1 MKSTLP
7 TRLFTIFLLLSLLSF
22 AFPTRSVHASGD
34 DLWWDEDW
42 PYRVQLSTT
51 GDGATAVQP
60 DFTALFAQLG
70 LPNALLDLASI
81 RIVPYTDGMAGEPV
95 PYEETLST
103 VIMDGESLNLNPGG
117 ADPYWIPGDQ
127 ATLSL
132 DSERFSEGTSAIRAE
147 ILRQENLS
155 SQPGFTL
162 SFEGSNMADWYAYE
176 SLIYDVWPEVNESA
190 IDQTTDLYQLE
201 FKGVQLCPLPR
212 INSPSLVMDQWN
224 HTSASLVPLGACTVP
239 DFSDM
244 EGLRFFLSTLQPG
257 GFDVG
262 DRLTLWLDDLR
273 LVDQDGGGEIR
284 WLAEE
289 QVDTYYLYFDTLNH
303 TGHPEPE
310 QSSFSETEFTTAT
323 TGEAEAGGYFNQVS
337 GVVSPDLTIWSAP
350 IVEKVY
356 KPQSSP
362 VTQKPILIQAARQE
376 SEAFQLVLQSSA
388 DQDLPIFINDL
399 VGEEGT
405 IPASQVQVFRVDYVP
420 LDQISDSYGRLVA
433 WPDPLFPLSSGD
445 SVHFTAG
452 ENQPLWVRVTVPGGS
467 PAGLYTG
474 TLGLGSIQ
482 IPYNL
487 EVWDFYLPES
497 AYLETSV
504 GFDWDAVLT
513 AYNASGSE
521 TSPACV
527 AQLESTILDTLADFH
542 LTPNPDLGDMT
553 LYTLTDYEVQQAQAY
568 QLQTGLPVWWAFTS
582 WDKPP
587 FANPAVIDRPGLDA
601 RVLPVLA
608 WLDRVDGLYY
618 AQVVDW
624 DSDPWTTPFSN
635 DLSNGDGFLF
645 YPPNDDTIGYDP
657 CEADSNRLIP
667 SIRLELLRE
676 GLEDYAYLHLF
687 NHQSPEIGVEN
698 ESDLQLQTL
707 VFSRT
712 AFNRAPTGIDALRQ
726 TIAAG
731 MDYKSITIY
740 LPLITQ

>member
-7 TRLFTIFLLLSLLSF
+7 TRLFTIFLLSALLSF
-22 AFPTRSVHASGD
+22 ALPTKPVHASGD

-51 GDGATAVQP
+51 GDGAKAVQP

-70 LPNALLDLASI
+70 LPGALLDLASI
-81 RIVPYTDGMAGEPV
+81 RIVPYTDGAAGEPV
-95 PYEETLST
+95 PYEENLST
-103 VIMDGESLNLNPGG
+103 VIMDGELLNLDPGS

-147 ILRQENLS
+147 ILCQKNLS
-155 SQPGFTL
+155 SQPDFTV
-162 SFEGSNMADWYAYE
+162 SFDGSNVADWSDYE
-176 SLIYDVWPEVNESA
+176 TLVYDVWPEVNQSA

-212 INSPSLVMDQWN
+212 INGPSLVMDQWN
-224 HTSASLVPLGACTVP
+224 HTSTSLIPLGACTVP
-239 DFSDM
+239 DFTEM

-257 GFDVG
+257 DFDVD

-273 LVDQDGGGEIR
+273 LVDQDGEGEIR

-310 QSSFSETEFTTAT
+310 QTIFSETEFTTT
-323 TGEAEAGGYFNQVS
+323 TIGEAEAGGTFNLVS

-350 IVEKVY
+350 IVEKIY

-376 SEAFQLVLQSSA
+376 SEAFQLVLQPSA
-388 DQDLPIFINDL
+388 DLDLSIIINDL

-405 IPASQVQVFRVDYVP
+405 IPASQVQIFRVDYVL
-420 LDQISDSYGRLVA
+420 LDQISDSYGRLVE
-433 WPDPLFPLSSGD
+433 WPDPLHPLSSGD

-452 ENQPLWVRVTVPGGS
+452 ENQPLWVRVTVPSGT
-467 PAGLYTG
+467 PAGMYTG
-474 TLGLGSIQ
+474 TLTLGSIQ
-482 IPYNL
+482 IPYAL
-487 EVWDFYLPES
+487 EVWDFYLPEF
-497 AYLETSV
+497 AFLEASV
-504 GFDWDAVLT
+504 GFDWDTVLT
-513 AYNASGSE
+513 TYSASGSE
-521 TSPACV
+521 TSATCL
-527 AQLESTILDTLADFH
+527 AQLESTILESLAGYH
-542 LTPNPDLGDMT
+542 LTPNPNLDDIT
-553 LYTLTDYEVQQAQAY
+553 LYTLTNYEVQQAQAH
-568 QLQTGLPVWWAFTS
+568 QLQTGLPVWWSFTG

-601 RVLPVLA
+601 RLLPALA

-645 YPPNDDTIGYDP
+645 YPPDDDTIGYDP
-657 CEADSNRLIP
+657 CAADSNRLIP

-676 GLEDYAYLHLF
+676 GLEDYAYLYLL
-687 NHQSPEIGVEN
+687 NQQSPEIGIEN
-698 ESDLQLQTL
+698 EGDVHLHTIA
-707 VFSRT
+707 FSRT
-712 AFNRAPTGIDALRQ
+712 AFNRLPTGIKALRQ
-726 TIAAG
+726 AIAAK
-731 MDYKSITIY
+731 MDNPFNFYY
-740 LPLITQ
+740 LPYITQ